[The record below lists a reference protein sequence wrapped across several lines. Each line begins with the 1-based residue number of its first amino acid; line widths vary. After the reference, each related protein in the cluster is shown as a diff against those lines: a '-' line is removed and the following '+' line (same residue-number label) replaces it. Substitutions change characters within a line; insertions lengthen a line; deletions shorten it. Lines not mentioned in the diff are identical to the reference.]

1 MIMQEICHVNY
12 NNVLMLYSK
21 QKHKRKIEKDLK
33 EYNTKLESENE
44 VTISYSLNYYAQ
56 LISLLSEMT
65 KEQNRA
71 NESKC

>member
-44 VTISYSLNYYAQ
+44 VTISYSLNYYA
-56 LISLLSEMT
+56 
-65 KEQNRA
+65 
-71 NESKC
+71 